1 MQEKKNDKSKI
12 VARVLVICAAALIVL
27 AAAAGVILSRRYVRL
42 GQQFIPVNAAVLDL
56 RGSHRSCPARQVHRA
71 HGAGCA

>member
-27 AAAAGVILSRRYVRL
+27 AAATCDDAYGFVHDVASAVAEGRRSAV
-42 GQQFIPVNAAVLDL
+42 AAVGRTRL
-56 RGSHRSCPARQVHRA
+56 
-71 HGAGCA
+71 

>member
-42 GQQFIPVNAAVLDL
+42 GQQFIPVSAAVLDL
-56 RGSHRSCPARQVHRA
+56 RGTGLTARQVHRA

>member
-27 AAAAGVILSRRYVRL
+27 AAAAGVILRAGMSGSGSSSSR
-42 GQQFIPVNAAVLDL
+42 
-56 RGSHRSCPARQVHRA
+56 
-71 HGAGCA
+71 

>member
-27 AAAAGVILSRRYVRL
+27 SAAAGVILSRSSSR
-42 GQQFIPVNAAVLDL
+42 
-56 RGSHRSCPARQVHRA
+56 
-71 HGAGCA
+71 